1 MSSAHQGRRQR
12 LRESILA
19 GQLEDLG
26 EIDFLEML
34 LTYAIPRKD
43 VRPIAEQ
50 LMQRFLNLP
59 GVLSATPRS
68 LRRVNGVGEVTVAFL
83 KLVDRIRSLPR
94 NGQPFPPLVIETGS
108 SPTRPLALS
117 SEEPESA
124 VNSNETDPQVRSR
137 SGRSVTREAKLLI
150 TNSSVQPPETDT
162 KAILEQ
168 QPAQPPRTSQT
179 QKRRPKRR
187 GHEEVA
193 PSQKINR
200 QEILAGFSIPDGS
213 SQTRDSPTEVVPKPS
228 KRREDIRAIQDLIW
242 KEALLTLPWS
252 EEFEDVGEFQ
262 HYIREHL
269 PQNSLSTRDRYAQT
283 VVRWFY
289 PDGLKGLTAEVW
301 RHYRDPGLAEEI
313 LRYRYLCAE
322 TMAGAL
328 VADAL
333 FPIGE
338 NAAIPDSYI
347 VQFIR
352 ERFGSAVPDKTTER
366 LKANLRKLGFLSS
379 GKERRDLLRP
389 IAPSATAFLIL
400 LHFLFSQGQPG
411 GVEFRVI
418 ASEPFWKYLGYKS
431 EDRLR
436 AILRE
441 ALDRGMIAKYVVA
454 DRIESISLRYSFSE
468 FVEGRMRL

>member
-1 MSSAHQGRRQR
+1 MKSSVLNKLRRRQR
-12 LRESILA
+12 RILRRIENRPGPERERPMIA
-19 GQLEDLG
+19 AHNIHYELG
-26 EIDFLEML
+26 DRVQGLGPGGIGAML
-34 LTYAIPRKD
+34 LLARRTGLIADIDHYLHLFKCH
-43 VRPIAEQ
+43 RPYHESDHGLNIA
-50 LMQRFLNLP
+50 
-59 GVLSATPRS
+59 
-68 LRRVNGVGEVTVAFL
+68 L
-83 KLVDRIRSLPR
+83 K
-94 NGQPFPPLVIETGS
+94 
-108 SPTRPLALS
+108 
-117 SEEPESA
+117 
-124 VNSNETDPQVRSR
+124 
-137 SGRSVTREAKLLI
+137 
-150 TNSSVQPPETDT
+150 
-162 KAILEQ
+162 
-168 QPAQPPRTSQT
+168 AQPPRTSQT
-179 QKRRPKRR
+179 RKHRPKGR

-213 SQTRDSPTEVVPKPS
+213 SPTRDSPTEVAPKPS
-228 KRREDIRAIQDLIW
+228 KKHEVIRAIQDLIW
-242 KEALLTLPWS
+242 KEALLSLPWS
-252 EEFEDVGEFQ
+252 EKFEDIGEFQ

-289 PDGLKGLTAEVW
+289 PDGLKGLTAKVW
-301 RHYRDPGLAEEI
+301 RHYQDPGLAEEI

-418 ASEPFWKYLGYKS
+418 ASESFWKYLGFKS

-441 ALDRGMIAKYVVA
+441 ALDRGLIAKYVVA